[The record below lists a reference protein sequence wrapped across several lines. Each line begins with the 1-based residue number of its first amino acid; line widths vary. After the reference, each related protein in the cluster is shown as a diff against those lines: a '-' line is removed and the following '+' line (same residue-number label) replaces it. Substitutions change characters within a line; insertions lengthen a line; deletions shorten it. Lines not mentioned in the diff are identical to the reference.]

1 MADNHRK
8 RLKRSVL
15 AEVLPLGTPFVVH
28 IDVSSAC
35 NFRCKFCFHSLE
47 KEKLKELGFFPA
59 IMDLELFKLT
69 VDKIREFPSKLQ
81 RLCLIRHGEAL
92 LNKDLP
98 EMISYAKQSGVA
110 EKINISTNGSLLYP
124 KMNHALIASGLDE
137 MLVSVE
143 ALTNEKYR
151 EISDAE
157 IDFERMVSN
166 IRHFYRN
173 KRQCTLYVKIV
184 DYALNDGDE
193 KQFHDIFNS
202 ICDQAS
208 VEYIVPCFRGVN
220 YAALK
225 PNYNSN
231 IMGDDFVEVDVCPQ
245 PFFQMH
251 VFPNGNISVCNADYN
266 EQLVFGNVRQDTL
279 KDIWNGNELNRFRL
293 MQLNGKRKSHVYCSY
308 CAGNVCYTSK
318 SDILDKAADNL
329 VKYYR

>member
-8 RLKRSVL
+8 RIKRSVL
-15 AEVLPLGTPFVVH
+15 AEVLPLNTPFVVH

-59 IMDLELFKLT
+59 IMDLDLFKLT
-69 VDKIREFPSKLQ
+69 VNKINEFPSKLH

-98 EMISYAKQSGVA
+98 EMIDYAKKSNVA
-110 EKINISTNGSLLYP
+110 EKINISTNGSLLGP
-124 KMNHALIASGLDE
+124 KINHTLIASGLDE
-137 MLVSVE
+137 ILVSVE

-151 EISDAE
+151 EISGVE

-173 KRQCTLYVKIV
+173 KKKCALYVKIINHT
-184 DYALNDGDE
+184 LNDSDE
-193 KQFHDIFNS
+193 KNFHEIFDN

-208 VEYIVPCFRGVN
+208 VEYITPCFRGVN

-225 PNYNSN
+225 PNYAIN
-231 IMGDDFVEVDVCPQ
+231 IMGDDFVEVEVCPQ

-251 VFPNGNISVCNADYN
+251 IFPNGNISVCNADYN
-266 EQLVFGNVRQDTL
+266 EQLVFGNVRQDSL
-279 KDIWNGNELNRFRL
+279 EIVWNGNEMNKFRV
-293 MQLNGKRKSHVYCSY
+293 MQLNGNRKSHAYCSF
-308 CAGNVCYTSK
+308 CAGNVCYSSE
-318 SDILDKAADNL
+318 SDILDEAAESL
-329 VKYYR
+329 IKYYW